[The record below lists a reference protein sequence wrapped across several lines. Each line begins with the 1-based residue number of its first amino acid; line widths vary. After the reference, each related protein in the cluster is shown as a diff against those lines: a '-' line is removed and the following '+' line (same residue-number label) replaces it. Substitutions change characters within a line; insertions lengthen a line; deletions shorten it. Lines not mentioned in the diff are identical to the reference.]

1 MTAKP
6 QLVLD
11 LAGVLVS
18 NFSSTF
24 WLQLSKGS
32 EISFQDIRE
41 QFDEIRKDLWTGKIK
56 EDDFWEW
63 MSLRIKQINKERA
76 RTLLIQSLEPLP
88 GLNYLAEWSEIADIH
103 ILSNHCKEW
112 LESILERVEPHTKS
126 ITISNQVG
134 LRKPD
139 IQIYQHVGKQF
150 EAGQTVVYIDDQE
163 KNLKPVIE
171 LGWNTLLA
179 DKEHKWIEKV
189 EPMIGMRRRTLD

>member
-24 WLQLSKGS
+24 WLQLSKGT

-63 MSLRIKQINKERA
+63 MSLRMKQINKEQARA
-76 RTLLIQSLEPLP
+76 LLIQSLEPLP

-112 LESILERVEPHTKS
+112 LESILERVEPYTKS

-171 LGWNTLLA
+171 LGWKPLLA
-179 DKEHKWIEKV
+179 DKEHKWIEQV